1 MAVVTVTAIPATP
14 ATTPV
19 ATVGV
24 KRMASLVSASPSG
37 GGASP
42 SGGGAAARAA
52 AAAGGHDGHESR
64 ESFERKQGGSSDSK
78 TRCVEFTV
86 TVPGGGEQHG
96 QKAVSSGGGSPEP
109 MTVSPAAMAVEKSFV
124 QAPMHPLKPAMA
136 LMPPGQATSG

>member
-24 KRMASLVSASPSG
+24 KRMASLVS
-37 GGASP
+37 ASP